1 MAALAKVEVD
11 VELWMCK
18 YASSLSISLSLSL
31 SDLSPSLPVK
41 PVRGCGCTPGHS
53 NHKELGGKSG
63 PRAMA
68 GGQRSDTLPRDI
80 ESQIRD
86 SRFENPWGAL
96 TSVYCC
102 TSTYFVHRHIQE
114 SPMLA
119 RRSSLYVTVCATPLG
134 CPQSPSPSK
143 ARPSWVGGAAACI
156 CIRRGQHVIDLPSLP
171 VAKPPLNSTI
181 HIHMRSCC
189 QLPVAFL
196 SCPLLRVLRW
206 H

>member
-86 SRFENPWGAL
+86 SRFESRESGIESCGAPVMGREL
-96 TSVYCC
+96 LV
-102 TSTYFVHRHIQE
+102 
-114 SPMLA
+114 
-119 RRSSLYVTVCATPLG
+119 RRAL
-134 CPQSPSPSK
+134 
-143 ARPSWVGGAAACI
+143 
-156 CIRRGQHVIDLPSLP
+156 
-171 VAKPPLNSTI
+171 
-181 HIHMRSCC
+181 
-189 QLPVAFL
+189 
-196 SCPLLRVLRW
+196 
-206 H
+206 